1 MLTKRFDQ
9 ARPFLVLG
17 LALLAW
23 ALVPAA
29 LKRFARASFFEFQA
43 PLDVAPSTVRDL
55 QEFWSLRT
63 RTQNELIEAGQQL
76 ARLNAAYEVSIQEN
90 SALRGE
96 VARLEELLRL
106 PALPNYRP
114 EAARVMRRD
123 FTSWWHRLTVRQG
136 SHHGITVGAPVI
148 FVGGV
153 LGRVTEVGLYS
164 STIELISSPGVRLA
178 AAIEGDT
185 RPINFHG
192 GINETMRT
200 PSGRVDYVPLD
211 IFASP
216 TTPKRLVSSGLGGVF
231 PPGIV
236 IGQITHLDPSPDGL
250 FKSGEVQLDP
260 RLLSVT
266 EVTILIPLEIR

>member
-123 FTSWWHRLTVRQG
+123 FTSWWHRLTVRKG
-136 SHHGITVGAPVI
+136 SNHGITVGAPVI

-192 GINETMRT
+192 GINETMST